1 MCTNLF
7 KHIIN
12 DIVCGTAFDQMKD
25 KTEVKCVQ
33 NLFKHIIN
41 DIVCG
46 TAFDQMK
53 DKTEVKCVQ
62 ICLNT

>member
-25 KTEVKCVQ
+25 KTKVKC
-33 NLFKHIIN
+33 
-41 DIVCG
+41 
-46 TAFDQMK
+46 A
-53 DKTEVKCVQ
+53 Q